1 MLDRLPAAEQ
11 VRRREQVITKEAPAA
26 APAPA
31 PAAPAPP
38 RPGKKRPAW
47 DEVPRWQIYLPLGIY
62 LVFTLIPFYWILLF
76 AVRPAGSTSLVPWP
90 MTTDHF
96 EKVWTDRGFGTYFQN
111 SVYVGLATLVMTTLV
126 ALAGGYALARFDFK
140 IKRGFMLALLC
151 SQFVPGALLLVP
163 LFEIFA
169 GLQMI
174 NSLGSVIIA
183 ETVFQLPLSIIL
195 ISNFIKNVPY
205 SLEEA
210 AWVDGCGRFRA
221 FRIVVLPLLR
231 PGLIAVGSF
240 AFVHSWNH
248 FLFALMFLNNQHKQT
263 IPVGLNSLMSADSV
277 DLGALAAGGI
287 VAAVPVVIVFA
298 FIQKWLIT
306 GFSAGAVKG

>member
-1 MLDRLPAAEQ
+1 M
-11 VRRREQVITKEAPAA
+11 ITKEATAA

-31 PAAPAPP
+31 PAVPEPP
-38 RPGKKRPAW
+38 RPTTRRRAW
-47 DEVPRWQIYLPLGIY
+47 DEAPRWQIYLPLGIY

-76 AVRPAGSTSLVPWP
+76 ALRPAGSTSLVPWP
-90 MTTDHF
+90 MTTAHF
-96 EKVWTDRGFGTYFQN
+96 EKVWTDRGFGTFFQN
-111 SVYVGLATLVMTTLV
+111 SVLVGVATLFMTTLV

-169 GLQMI
+169 ELRMI

-183 ETVFQLPLSIIL
+183 ETVFQLPLSMIL
-195 ISNFIKNVPY
+195 LSNFIKNVPY

-210 AWVDGCGRFRA
+210 AWVDGCDRFRA
-221 FRIVVLPLLR
+221 FRVVVLPLLR

-248 FLFALMFLNNQHKQT
+248 FLFALMFLNNQEKQT
-263 IPVGLNSLMSADSV
+263 VPVGLNTLMSADSV

-287 VAAVPVVIVFA
+287 IAAVPVVIVFA

>member
-1 MLDRLPAAEQ
+1 M
-11 VRRREQVITKEAPAA
+11 ITKDVETIAPAV
-26 APAPA
+26 PAPVA
-31 PAAPAPP
+31 EEPQ
-38 RPGKKRPAW
+38 RPGKRRRAW
-47 DEVPRWQIYLPLGIY
+47 DEAPRWQIYLPLGIY
-62 LVFTLIPFYWILLF
+62 LLFTIIPFYWILLF
-76 AVRPAGSTSLVPWP
+76 ALRPTGSTSLVPWP
-90 MTTDHF
+90 MTFEHF
-96 EKVWTDRGFGTYFQN
+96 DKVWNERSFGTYFEN
-111 SVYVGLATLVMTTLV
+111 SVYVGVATLFMTTLV

-140 IKRGFMLALLC
+140 IKRAFMLALLC

-163 LFEIFA
+163 LFQIFA
-169 GLQMI
+169 ELQMI
-174 NSLGSVIIA
+174 NSLGSVILA
-183 ETVFQLPLSIIL
+183 ETVFQLPLSMIL
-195 ISNFIKNVPY
+195 ISGFIRNVPY

-210 AWVDGCGRFRA
+210 AWVDGCNRFTG
-221 FRIVVLPLLR
+221 FRVVVLPLLR

-248 FLFALMFLNNQHKQT
+248 FLFALMFLSNQEKQT

-287 VAAVPVVIVFA
+287 IAAVPVVIVFA

>member
-1 MLDRLPAAEQ
+1 M
-11 VRRREQVITKEAPAA
+11 ITEEATRT
-26 APAPA
+26 APAPV
-31 PAAPAPP
+31 PPAPEAP
-38 RPGKKRPAW
+38 RPTKRHRNW
-47 DEVPRWQIYLPLGIY
+47 DEAPRWQIYLPLSIY
-62 LVFTLIPFYWILLF
+62 LIFTLIPFYWILLF
-76 AVRPAGSTSLVPWP
+76 SLRPAGSTSLVPWP
-90 MTTDHF
+90 MTFEHF
-96 EKVWTDRGFGTYFQN
+96 EKVWNERSFGTYFQN
-111 SVYVGLATLVMTTLV
+111 SVLVGVATLVMTTVV

-140 IKRGFMLALLC
+140 VKQGFMLALLC

-169 GLQMI
+169 ELQMI
-174 NSLGSVIIA
+174 NSLASVIIA

-195 ISNFIKNVPY
+195 LSNFIKNVPY

-210 AWVDGCGRFRA
+210 AWVDGCSRLRA
-221 FRIVVLPLLR
+221 FRVIVLPLLT

-248 FLFALMFLNNQHKQT
+248 FLFALMFLNNQDKQT
-263 IPVGLNSLMSADSV
+263 IPVGLNTLMGADSV

-287 VAAVPVVIVFA
+287 IAAVPVVIVFA

>member
-1 MLDRLPAAEQ
+1 MITEEATEVTPVP
-11 VRRREQVITKEAPAA
+11 VRVPAA
-26 APAPA
+26 ADQ
-31 PAAPAPP
+31 
-38 RPGKKRPAW
+38 RPSRRSRAW
-47 DEVPRWQIYLPLGIY
+47 DEAPRWQIYLPLSIY

-76 AVRPAGSTSLVPWP
+76 ALRPAGSTSLVPWP
-90 MTTDHF
+90 MTFDHF
-96 EKVWTDRGFGTYFQN
+96 EKVWNERDFAVYFQN
-111 SVYVGLATLVMTTLV
+111 SVLTGVATLLLTTVV

-151 SQFVPGALLLVP
+151 TQFVPGALLLVP
-163 LFEIFA
+163 LFQIFA
-169 GLQMI
+169 ELKMI

-195 ISNFIKNVPY
+195 ISGFIRNVPY

-210 AWVDGCGRFRA
+210 AWVDGCNRLTA

-240 AFVHSWNH
+240 AFVHAWNH
-248 FLFALMFLNNQHKQT
+248 FLFALMFLSDQSKQT
-263 IPVGLNSLMSADSV
+263 IPVGLNTLMSSDSV

-287 VAAVPVVIVFA
+287 IAAVPVVLVFA

>member
-1 MLDRLPAAEQ
+1 M
-11 VRRREQVITKEAPAA
+11 ITKEATAA

-31 PAAPAPP
+31 PAVPEPP
-38 RPGKKRPAW
+38 RPTTRRRSW
-47 DEVPRWQIYLPLGIY
+47 DEAPRWQIYLPLGIY

-76 AVRPAGSTSLVPWP
+76 ALRPAGSTSLVPWP
-90 MTTDHF
+90 MTTAHF
-96 EKVWTDRGFGTYFQN
+96 EKVWTDRGFGTFFQN
-111 SVYVGLATLVMTTLV
+111 SVLVGVATLFMTTLV
-126 ALAGGYALARFDFK
+126 ALAGGYALARFDFRV
-140 IKRGFMLALLC
+140 KRGFMLALLC

-169 GLQMI
+169 ELRMI

-183 ETVFQLPLSIIL
+183 ETVFQLPLSMIL
-195 ISNFIKNVPY
+195 LSNFIKNVPY

-210 AWVDGCGRFRA
+210 AWVDGCDRFRA
-221 FRIVVLPLLR
+221 FRVVVLPLLR

-248 FLFALMFLNNQHKQT
+248 FLFALMFLNNQEKQT
-263 IPVGLNSLMSADSV
+263 VPVGLNTLMSADSV

-287 VAAVPVVIVFA
+287 IAAVPVVIVFA

>member
-1 MLDRLPAAEQ
+1 M
-11 VRRREQVITKEAPAA
+11 ITKEATAA

-31 PAAPAPP
+31 PAVPEPP
-38 RPGKKRPAW
+38 RPTTRRRAW
-47 DEVPRWQIYLPLGIY
+47 DEAPRWQIYLPLGIY

-76 AVRPAGSTSLVPWP
+76 ALRPAGSTSLVPRP
-90 MTTDHF
+90 MTTAHF
-96 EKVWTDRGFGTYFQN
+96 EKVWTDRGFGTFFQN
-111 SVYVGLATLVMTTLV
+111 SVLVGVATLFMTTLV
-126 ALAGGYALARFDFK
+126 ALAGGYALARFDFR

-169 GLQMI
+169 ELRMI

-183 ETVFQLPLSIIL
+183 ETVFQLPLSMIL
-195 ISNFIKNVPY
+195 LSNFIKNVPY

-210 AWVDGCGRFRA
+210 AWVDGCDRFRA
-221 FRIVVLPLLR
+221 FRVVVLPLLR

-248 FLFALMFLNNQHKQT
+248 FLFALMFLNNQEKQT
-263 IPVGLNSLMSADSV
+263 VPVGLNTLMSADSV

-287 VAAVPVVIVFA
+287 IAAVPVVIVFA